1 MATKQ
6 STIDY
11 LTAQLSGLQN
21 LRTRKMFGEYGVYCN
36 EKVVGFVCDDQ
47 LYIKPIPE
55 AKEYLGEVEE
65 APPYPGAKN
74 YYLITAD
81 KWEESEW
88 LKELIQPVAAAL
100 PIPKKKLIKPPKTDI

>member
-11 LTAQLSGLQN
+11 LTEQLSGLNN
-21 LRTRKMFGEYGVYCN
+21 LRTRKMFGEYAVYCD

-47 LYIKPIPE
+47 LFIKPIPE
-55 AKEYLGEVEE
+55 AKEFMGKVEE

-81 KWEESEW
+81 RWEDSEW
-88 LKELIQPVAAAL
+88 LKELIETVAQAL
-100 PIPKKKLIKPPKTDI
+100 PLPKKKIS

>member
-11 LTAQLSGLQN
+11 LSEQLSELHT
-21 LRTRKMFGEYGVYCN
+21 LRTHKMFGEYAVYCD

-47 LYIKPIPE
+47 LFIKPIPE
-55 AKEYLGEVEE
+55 AKEFIGQVEE

-81 KWEESEW
+81 QWESSEW
-88 LKELIQPVAAAL
+88 LKELIEVVAQAL
-100 PIPKKKLIKPPKTDI
+100 PLPKKKSVK

>member
-11 LTAQLSGLQN
+11 LTEQLSGLNN
-21 LRTRKMFGEYGVYCN
+21 LRTRKMFGEYAVYCD

-47 LYIKPIPE
+47 LFIKPISE
-55 AKEYLGEVEE
+55 AKEFIGEVDE

-81 KWEESEW
+81 KWEDSEW
-88 LKELIQPVAAAL
+88 LKELIETVAEAL
-100 PIPKKKLIKPPKTDI
+100 PLPKKKSVK

>member
-11 LTAQLSGLQN
+11 LTEQLSGLNN
-21 LRTRKMFGEYGVYCN
+21 LRTRKMFGEYAVYCD

-47 LYIKPIPE
+47 LFIKPIPE
-55 AKEYLGEVEE
+55 AKEFIGNPEE

-74 YYLITAD
+74 YYLISAD
-81 KWEESEW
+81 KWEDREW
-88 LKELIQPVAAAL
+88 LIELVQTVAEAL
-100 PIPKKKLIKPPKTDI
+100 PLPKKKSVK